1 MTLWLAMATV
11 GATVTGI
18 YAACASIVGF
28 ANPLLFGYYNVL
40 TPKFVRI
47 LKVEGG
53 AGLRRQAALDAFI
66 LAAIM
71 TAFCGIV
78 FIAGDEVMRLL
89 YRGVGYSGN
98 GDIIS
103 VLAIAALIAAVGAP
117 ASIALAAAQQAR
129 AVAAAM
135 FVTAALNLVLVWAL
149 LPRWGLLGAAY
160 GVLVAEI
167 VGSLGRWMA
176 FLALVPGSKGPHR
189 QTAAFNVAG
198 AEER

>member
-1 MTLWLAMATV
+1 MATV

-47 LKVEGG
+47 LKAEGG
-53 AGLRRQAALDAFI
+53 AGLRRQAVRDAFV

-71 TAFCGIV
+71 TAFCAIV
-78 FIAGDEVMRLL
+78 FIVGDEVMRFL
-89 YRGVGYSGN
+89 YRGASFSGN
-98 GDIIS
+98 GDIIA
-103 VLAIAALIAAVGAP
+103 VLAVAALIAAVGVP

-129 AVAAAM
+129 PVAAAM
-135 FVTAALNLVLVWAL
+135 FVTAALNLVLVWVL

-160 GVLVAEI
+160 GILVAEV
-167 VGSLGRWMA
+167 VGSLGRWLA
-176 FLALVPGSKGPHR
+176 FLALVPATKGPHR

-198 AEER
+198 AGER